1 MTRLNIDILGISE
14 LKCTGMTKF
23 NSDDHLICYCCQE
36 SLRGNGVALIGNKSP
51 KGSTCVQL
59 QKQKND
65 FDSFLGKPFNIT
77 VIQVYAPTTDAKEA
91 GVD

>member
-1 MTRLNIDILGISE
+1 MNYSGTERAN
-14 LKCTGMTKF
+14 
-23 NSDDHLICYCCQE
+23 LIQVTHSWVQE
-36 SLRGNGVALIGNKSP
+36 SLRRKRVALIVNKSP

-59 QKQKND
+59 QKQRND

-77 VIQVYAPTTDAKEA
+77 VIQGYAPTTDAKEA